1 MFEAQAASAMQGQAP
16 QTKQTPPQQEPAS
29 AVEEEV
35 SS

>member
-1 MFEAQAASAMQGQAP
+1 MQMFSQQAAMQGQAP
-16 QTKQTPPQQEPAS
+16 QADTPPQQEPAS